1 MSFKLISPK
10 NTRDLRAVKRAGA
23 LATTVDALYFNSITT
38 GSLQLAGVA
47 TTANQVLYKAN
58 ETTAS
63 GTTPFSATIVSRED
77 EFLVD
82 TTANSNA
89 AHNGQRM
96 IVDAT
101 GLLLTNT
108 GTDVPGVTGVF
119 VQLDV
124 VGVAA
129 DKKIIARRV

>member
-1 MSFKLISPK
+1 MSFKLTTVK
-10 NTRDLRAVKRAGA
+10 NTRDIRAVKRAGS
-23 LATTVDALYFNSITT
+23 LATTKDALYFNSITT
-38 GSLQLAGVA
+38 GSIQLAGVA
-47 TTANQVLYKAN
+47 TTANQVIYLAN
-58 ETTAS
+58 ETTVASTSPFS
-63 GTTPFSATIVSRED
+63 GTITERGD
-77 EFLVD
+77 EFIVD

-119 VQLDV
+119 VQLDII
-124 VGVAA
+124 GAVA
-129 DKKIIARRV
+129 DRKIIARRV